1 MQTICWSFKKW
12 QRTFCIMGQQVY
24 VYGKLNINVGVEKTS
39 FKMRNTVISIRPE
52 AEWSNHEQVENFVEI
67 QIGGPNPFLWK

>member
-1 MQTICWSFKKW
+1 
-12 QRTFCIMGQQVY
+12 MGQQVY

-52 AEWSNHEQVENFVEI
+52 AEWSNHEQVEGFAET
-67 QIGGPNPFLWK
+67 QTGRPNPFLLKKIGMTCGLEWKANQTQL

>member
-1 MQTICWSFKKW
+1 
-12 QRTFCIMGQQVY
+12 MGQQVY

-52 AEWSNHEQVENFVEI
+52 AEWSNHEQVESFNEY
-67 QIGGPNPFLWK
+67 